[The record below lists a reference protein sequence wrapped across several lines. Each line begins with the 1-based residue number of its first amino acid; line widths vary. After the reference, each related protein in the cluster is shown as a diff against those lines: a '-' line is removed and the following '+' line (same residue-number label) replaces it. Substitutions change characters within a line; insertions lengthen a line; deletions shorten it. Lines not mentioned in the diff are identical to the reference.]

1 MIKFLIVYKVKTKNM
16 HKKVPLSI
24 LSHMMWSQQN
34 HLCPQWITDEVQT
47 PNRSKTWEAPQ
58 HGRNFKGKRSTIL
71 RDNSRFKHCPSKAK
85 HFSTAVSKPASAET
99 NTAVRQTTEGLS
111 LVTELNQL
119 SHTYLIKQF
128 RFIPMYI
135 LLLLVLSNSLHTL

>member
-1 MIKFLIVYKVKTKNM
+1 MIKFLIVYKVKTKK
-16 HKKVPLSI
+16 HAQKVPLSI

-58 HGRNFKGKRSTIL
+58 HGRNFNGKRSTIL
-71 RDNSRFKHCPSKAK
+71 RDNSRFKRLTK

-128 RFIPMYI
+128 RFISMYI
-135 LLLLVLSNSLHTL
+135 LLLLVLSNSPYTL